1 MVFAAITTPQQLLV
15 FLTRQCIVSAI
26 LKDFLHVGDWME
38 DEAVLLSIEDKA
50 VFVTP

>member
-15 FLTRQCIVSAI
+15 FLKRQCIVSAI

-38 DEAVLLSIEDKA
+38 DEAVSSIVADKA